1 MFKKHTICLSTASI
15 LFIMDINIAS
25 GVAGSAPYILLVF
38 IALKNDQ
45 ESHIYLYASLGSFLT
60 VLGYVFSP
68 QGGEQWK
75 VFTIRGLALFAIWLT
90 AIVCIRLIKSIQD
103 LKIQSKVLEQS
114 PNAIIICNNNG
125 TIQYVN
131 NAFSEITGFSGEEA
145 IGQNQNFLNSDKN
158 SNEVTKE
165 MWAHLNS
172 KQAWQGELLNNRKS
186 GEEVWI
192 HLNISPIVD
201 SRGDVSHYVSTE
213 QDISKI
219 RSSESELI
227 KSEKRLRDLVEAT
240 PMCIHEIDK
249 NGKLCSM
256 NSAGLRMM
264 GVESESEIIGLDYCS
279 LPNKEKQ
286 ATIKQMMQEAF
297 NGKTSFFEF
306 SIIND
311 QDEELFFESCFRPI
325 VNADGSIEKL
335 MGISQNIS
343 ERKKADLLIAKALE
357 DSRES
362 NRVKEEFL
370 SVVSHEL
377 RTPMNGIFGGLE
389 IIRDEISKESFE
401 ILYRSSIRMMT
412 TIEDILSFIS
422 LSRKSAVLNLIEF
435 DIENLQKTLTKRVN
449 QISVLEDK
457 NTNLDINWNNW
468 SGLIHCD
475 FNLLE
480 NIIWNLLSN
489 SLKFTTNG
497 EINLSAQLT
506 TEKLIIDID
515 DSGCGINEEQQSII
529 FKEFKQ
535 ADSSIKRQHEGLGI
549 GLALSLK
556 KVDLLGGKL
565 ALVSS
570 SIDSGTHFRIE
581 IPM

>member
-1 MFKKHTICLSTASI
+1 MFKKHTICLSTALI
-15 LFIMDINIAS
+15 LFIIDINII
-25 GVAGSAPYILLVF
+25 GVAGSVPYILLVF

-45 ESHIYLYASLGSFLT
+45 ESHIYLYASLGSLLT

-68 QGGEQWK
+68 QDGEQWK
-75 VFTIRGLALFAIWLT
+75 VLTNRSLALFAIWLT

-172 KQAWQGELLNNRKS
+172 KQAWQGDLLNNRKS

-256 NSAGLRMM
+256 NSAGLGMM

-297 NGKTSFFEF
+297 KGKTSFFEF

-357 DSRES
+357 DSKES

-377 RTPMNGIFGGLE
+377 RTPMNGIFGGLG
-389 IIRDEISKESFE
+389 IIRDEINKESFE

-412 TIEDILSFIS
+412 TIDDILSFIS

-435 DIENLQKTLTKRVN
+435 DINNLQKTLTKRVN

-457 NTNLDINWNNW
+457 NTDLDINWNNW

-489 SLKFTTNG
+489 SLKFTTHG
-497 EINLSAQLT
+497 EINLSAELT

-535 ADSSIKRQHEGLGI
+535 ADSSINRQHEGLGI

-556 KVDLLGGKL
+556 QVDLLGGKL

-581 IPM
+581 IPI